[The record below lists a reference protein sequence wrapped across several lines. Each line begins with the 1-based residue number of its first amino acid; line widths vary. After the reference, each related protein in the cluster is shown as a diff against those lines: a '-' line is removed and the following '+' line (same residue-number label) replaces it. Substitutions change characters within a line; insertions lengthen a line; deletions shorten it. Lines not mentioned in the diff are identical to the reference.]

1 MPVKSLCNCTNEG
14 HDKQPQFPKVLIIG
28 MPKAGSKALRWMMGM
43 HSKIVEVSIK
53 GNQEVSFFNKYWYL
67 G

>member
-1 MPVKSLCNCTNEG
+1 MFPPRKKNLSFL
-14 HDKQPQFPKVLIIG
+14 PQVLIIG

-43 HSKIVEVSIK
+43 HSKIEEVAIK
-53 GNQEVSFFNKYWYL
+53 GAQEVSFFNHFYYM